1 MPGSAGRRVPLSS
14 LRSVTDAIAAL
25 ADWRLRVAELYLG
38 PPTEGAEGWQE
49 FRRRRDALFRDHPQT
64 PLTEG
69 QREAF
74 EGLRYFP
81 HSADAVVRCRLEPP
95 AGEQLLEVDT
105 GGEDGVIRF
114 RRVGRLETPY
124 GKLTLFW
131 TEGYGGG
138 LFLPFRDATAGADSY
153 GGGRYLTDTV
163 KGTFGRGLTLAADGG
178 EAVLDFNYSY
188 NPSCAYNTRWACP
201 LAPPENRVGEP
212 VAAGERAFPNPV

>member
-1 MPGSAGRRVPLSS
+1 MPLSS

-25 ADWRLRVAELYLG
+25 ADWRLRVAELYLAS
-38 PPTEGAEGWQE
+38 PTEGVEGWEE
-49 FRRRRDALFRDHPQT
+49 FRRRRDALFRHHPQS

-69 QREAF
+69 QRAAF
-74 EGLRYFP
+74 GGLPYFP
-81 HSADAVVRCRLEPP
+81 HRADAVAHCRLDPP

-105 GGEDGVIRF
+105 GGEDGVIRY

-138 LFLPFRDATAGADSY
+138 LFLPFQDATAGADSY

-188 NPSCAYNTRWACP
+188 NPSCAYNSRWACP
-201 LAPPENRVGEP
+201 LAPPENRLAEP
-212 VAAGERAFPNPV
+212 VAAGERAFPDPV